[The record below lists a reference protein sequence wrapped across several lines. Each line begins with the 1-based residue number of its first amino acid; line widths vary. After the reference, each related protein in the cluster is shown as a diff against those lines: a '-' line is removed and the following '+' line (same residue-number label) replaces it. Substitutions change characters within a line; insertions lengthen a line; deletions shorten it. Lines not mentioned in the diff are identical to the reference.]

1 MEIGVAKQF
10 LQHAG
15 ALHEE
20 AEVKCI
26 GHAHAAMHLHG
37 LLHCERG
44 GAARTGLGDSDSL
57 KGSSRVGVKLVKGIG
72 NCGTGDL
79 QIAPASACRSGNFLL
94 ARRAYRFLALGVWC
108 LYSFLKW
115 NQELFTTY

>member
-1 MEIGVAKQF
+1 MKVRVAIQL
-10 LQHAG
+10 LQNAG

-20 AEVKCI
+20 ADVKLV
-26 GHAHAAMHLHG
+26 GHSHAAMHLHG
-37 LLHCERG
+37 FLHGQCG

-94 ARRAYRFLALGVWC
+94 ARRA
-108 LYSFLKW
+108 
-115 NQELFTTY
+115 